1 MFCEECGAQ
10 LEAGA
15 RFCENCGAQIDQ
27 AASGA
32 GSAPEPVAEPVA
44 VPAKKAGGGA
54 ESGVIVTR
62 LSALAEQ
69 LNCSS
74 QELSDKIA
82 EYVAFK
88 KERGVDY
95 SLIDLQNSGPS
106 VDSVISA
113 LKEKLEANP
122 FKYVFILGN
131 EEIINVAK
139 WENKSEDSDPLVPS
153 DFAYTSLSSS
163 SPWDGVDMGID
174 KMLCV
179 GRLPSYA
186 GESLSKFA
194 SYFENAM
201 KADGAF
207 SSLKYYGLSAKVW
220 GNESAYEFK
229 KFSSRAV
236 DVSPNVTCEDV
247 GQRINGDENILFFNL
262 HGSDETKYWYGQ
274 EDSSYPE
281 AFAPENLDA
290 VKTPFFL
297 GVEACYGAR
306 YAGNLDESQSVI
318 VKAMQSGCLAA
329 LGSSMIAYGTPEPNG
344 SCADFIIGEY
354 LKEICLG
361 SSAGDAHLAG
371 IDRLFSESD
380 DFSDTETKTLAEFSL
395 YGDPSASTGKSSAGA
410 SLKTA
415 FSSPLISASLASF
428 AKKKAAGRYVSL
440 PDIRAAVQMNL
451 AQVDEKIA
459 QMINKHVYSFYKEL
473 EGVEAKT
480 FRFSSKD
487 LWQSIYQK
495 KINAINKTVKVY
507 YDSAGRIKKELESK

>member
-1 MFCEECGAQ
+1 MFCEECGAK
-10 LEAGA
+10 LEDGA
-15 RFCENCGAQIDQ
+15 RFCENCGAQINQD
-27 AASGA
+27 AAVDVPLAS
-32 GSAPEPVAEPVA
+32 
-44 VPAKKAGGGA
+44 PAKKAGGNA

-62 LSALAEQ
+62 LASLAEQ

-74 QELSDKIA
+74 QELCNKIS

-95 SLIDLQNSGPS
+95 SLIDLQDSGPS
-106 VDSVISA
+106 VDSVISV
-113 LKEKLEANP
+113 LEEKLASKP

-131 EEIINVAK
+131 EEIINVAE
-139 WENKSEDSDPLVPS
+139 WENNSKDSDPFVTS

-163 SPWDGVDMGID
+163 SPWDGVQTGID
-174 KMLCV
+174 KMLRV

-201 KADGAF
+201 KADGSF
-207 SSLKYYGLSAKVW
+207 LELKYYGLSAKVW
-220 GNESAYEFK
+220 KNESAYEFK
-229 KFSSRAV
+229 KISNRAL
-236 DVSPNVTCEDV
+236 DLSPAVTCADV
-247 GQRINGDENILFFNL
+247 GKRISGNENILFFNL

-281 AFAPENLDA
+281 AFAPENLA
-290 VKTPFFL
+290 AMKTPYFL

-306 YAGNLDESQSVI
+306 YTGNLDESQSII
-318 VKAMQSGCLAA
+318 VKAMQTGCLAA
-329 LGSSMIAYGTPEPNG
+329 LGSSMIAYGTPEPTG
-344 SCADFIIGEY
+344 SCADFIIGQY

-371 IDRLFSESD
+371 INRLFSESG

-395 YGDPSASTGKSSAGA
+395 YGDPSANIGKSPAGT

-415 FSSPLISASLASF
+415 FSSPLISASLASS
-428 AKKKAAGRYVSL
+428 ANKKTAGHYVSL

-459 QMINKHVYSFYKEL
+459 DAINKHVYSFYKEL

-495 KINAINKTVKVY
+495 KIGAINKTVKIY
-507 YDSAGRIKKELESK
+507 YDSVGHIKKELE